1 MTSTAFLG
9 FLEIEEKLSVY
20 LNPPIPVCQMEN
32 SEFPII
38 DSILIRN
45 RSLLIHVT
53 GEKPQDTMVNQ
64 MLNKV
69 SWLFLGKNENAPDP
83 NKIRGQIIVL
93 REDEPDSLSY
103 SLKSS
108 INLHDTVAAAHPA
121 YLRQLRPLD
130 HAAVRRLLFG
140 QHQLLRAHARKQL
153 HQVQALHQHPRPQKE
168 HRRCR
173 DTRPQKQRRVDF
185 ERERHDRFRH
195 QPRAELQG
203 GRDGPKREPD
213 CSALRPGG
221 GPALARHRDRRVL
234 RLQLQGTWK

>member
-1 MTSTAFLG
+1 MPWIMTSTAFLG

-53 GEKPQDTMVNQ
+53 GEKPQETMVNTV
-64 MLNKV
+64 LNKV

-93 REDEPDSLSY
+93 REDEPDSMSY

-108 INLHDTVAAAHPA
+108 IDLHDTVATTHPA
-121 YLRQLRPLD
+121 NLRQLRPLYL
-130 HAAVRRLLFG
+130 AAFGRLFIG
-140 QHQLLRAHARKQL
+140 
-153 HQVQALHQHPRPQKE
+153 
-168 HRRCR
+168 
-173 DTRPQKQRRVDF
+173 
-185 ERERHDRFRH
+185 
-195 QPRAELQG
+195 
-203 GRDGPKREPD
+203 
-213 CSALRPGG
+213 
-221 GPALARHRDRRVL
+221 
-234 RLQLQGTWK
+234 